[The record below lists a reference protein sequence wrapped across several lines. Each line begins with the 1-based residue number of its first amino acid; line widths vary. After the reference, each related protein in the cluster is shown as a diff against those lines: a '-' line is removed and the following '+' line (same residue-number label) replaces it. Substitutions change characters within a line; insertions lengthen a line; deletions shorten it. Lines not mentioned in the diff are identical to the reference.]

1 MVNTNNNRNNN
12 NNNDFQASLGA
23 VNSNQQS
30 SQATQSTTTMTM
42 ITVTPIGIPIVVPI
56 GKTAAKI
63 CGDHKIFGR
72 RRRKSSLYKLNGTNC
87 NWETDTIFPGFLP
100 FKSCTSEM

>member
-23 VNSNQQS
+23 VNTNQQS

-56 GKTAAKI
+56 GKTLLQKYVGI
-63 CGDHKIFGR
+63 INDLEDLCESR
-72 RRRKSSLYKLNGTNC
+72 RCLIWT
-87 NWETDTIFPGFLP
+87 EPAVAV
-100 FKSCTSEM
+100 